1 MSNYMA
7 VASVTAS
14 LAKLLRQGIG
24 VDAGDTSP
32 DNDAVPGAEV
42 TTDRPDGAANGTIKP
57 RINVYL
63 YQVTPNAAWRNSD
76 LPTRDADGQ
85 LTQRPRAALDLHYLL
100 TFYGDEKKFEPQRLL
115 GAAVRTLHSRPV
127 LPRTLIRDAVKAF
140 NFLAGSNL
148 AEDIELVK
156 FTPTTLTL
164 EELSRLWAVFFQTQ
178 YTLSVTY
185 QASVVLIEEDVST
198 RQSLPV
204 LERNVYALPFRQPV
218 IETVKLDAPAAPT
231 DGPIVAESKIV
242 IRGRALKGDR
252 TQVSFGGSD
261 ALGIVTEVTD
271 TEIKATLP
279 NALRAGIQGLQVEH
293 QLMIGTPPAPHR
305 GFESNVAAFALA
317 PAITPSFT
325 RTSAAGVRPVDGDLT
340 AAFVPNVGK
349 TQRVKLLLNEIGAPE
364 SRRARAYSFNA
375 PENNGIEADDQ
386 IETDEI
392 VFKVKRILPGEY
404 LVRVQVD
411 GAESPVERN
420 TDQTSPDFGKFTNP
434 KVTVS

>member
-1 MSNYMA
+1 MSNHLA
-7 VASVTAS
+7 IATVTAS
-14 LAKLLRQGIG
+14 LAQFLQGE
-24 VDAGDTSP
+24 VQ
-32 DNDAVPGAEV
+32 NDVPGLTV
-42 TTDRPDGAANGTIKP
+42 TTARPDGTSAPQQGVRVNI
-57 RINVYL
+57 YL

-76 LPTRDADGQ
+76 LPTRSDDGR
-85 LTQRPRAALDLHYLL
+85 LLQRPRAALDLHYLL
-100 TFYGDEKKFEPQRLL
+100 TFYGNEAQLEPQRLL
-115 GAAVRTLHSRPV
+115 GSTVRVLHSRPV
-127 LPRTLIRDAVKAF
+127 LTREQIRQTINSPAF
-140 NFLAGSNL
+140 AFLALSNL

-156 FTPTTLTL
+156 FTPTTLSL
-164 EELSRLWAVFFQTQ
+164 EELSKLWAVFFQTQ

-185 QASVVLIEEDVST
+185 QASVVLIEEEVST

-218 IETVKLDAPAAPT
+218 IQTVKLDAPA

-242 IRGRALKGDR
+242 IRGTALKGDR
-252 TQVSFGGSD
+252 TLVSFGGSE
-261 ALGIVTEVTD
+261 ALESVTEVTD
-271 TEIKATLP
+271 TEVKASLP

-317 PAITPSFT
+317 PTITPSFT
-325 RTSAAGVRPVDGDLT
+325 KTSAGNATPVDGDLKG
-340 AAFVPNVGK
+340 AFVPNVGK
-349 TQRVKLLLNEIGAPE
+349 TQRVKLLLNEIGAPDG
-364 SRRARAYSFNA
+364 RRARAYSFDA
-375 PENNGIEADDQ
+375 PKNNGIEDDDQ

-392 VFKVKRILPGEY
+392 IFKVERIEPGDY

-420 TDQTSPDFGKFTNP
+420 TDQTSPDFGKFINP